1 MIGDDQKGCQIPV
14 EHSLYSF
21 SRDSQSD
28 VAVTKSNSTISGSA
42 NVQVTVSRK
51 AAGAIGG

>member
-1 MIGDDQKGCQIPV
+1 MIGDDQKGSQRPV
-14 EHSLYSF
+14 EHRLYSF
-21 SRDSQSD
+21 RWDSQLD